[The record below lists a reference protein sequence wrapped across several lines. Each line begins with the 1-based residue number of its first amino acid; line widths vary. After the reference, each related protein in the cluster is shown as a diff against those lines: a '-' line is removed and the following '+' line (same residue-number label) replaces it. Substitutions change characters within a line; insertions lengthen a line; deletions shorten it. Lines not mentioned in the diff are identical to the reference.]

1 MQPEPLK
8 SRHLSVEDFPS
19 GGNRKRQM
27 TDKATATPAPEA
39 EERPDPTLRPRQ
51 ILVWVISF
59 VLAFISVVLI
69 LQVIVPAIWPN
80 NGSIPL
86 IAYIPISFL
95 DLPLVPLMLIPLT
108 LFFVIWVDYFFH
120 TRVVND

>member
-1 MQPEPLK
+1 
-8 SRHLSVEDFPS
+8 
-19 GGNRKRQM
+19 M
-27 TDKATATPAPEA
+27 TDKATTTSTPEVEA
-39 EERPDPTLRPRQ
+39 QADPTLRPRQ

-59 VLAFISVVLI
+59 VLAFLSVVLI

-86 IAYIPISFL
+86 TASIPISFL
-95 DLPLVPLMLIPLT
+95 DLPLVPLLLIPLT
-108 LFFVIWVDYFFH
+108 LFFVVWVDYFFH